1 MNQKYT
7 RLNQQRIL
15 TLHPLIREKVR
26 QFLSLAKE
34 NGIDLLITSA
44 FRSFQEQEKIYQQG
58 RTLPGPIVSWAK
70 PGTSYHNY
78 GLAID
83 VVPIVNNQAIWGSN
97 EIWNSIGRLGKSL
110 GFTWGGDWTKKPDR
124 PHFQMELGYKI
135 ADLLTLHRNKKYQDG
150 FLVLNLRNKN

>member
-1 MNQKYT
+1 MNQRYT

-15 TLHPLIREKVR
+15 TLHPFIRDKVR

-34 NGIDLLITSA
+34 SGIDLLITSGM
-44 FRSFQEQEKIYQQG
+44 RTFQEQEKIYQQG

-83 VVPIVNNQAIWGSN
+83 VVPIVNGQAIWGSTN
-97 EIWNSIGRLGKSL
+97 TWNRLGALGKSL
-110 GFTWGGDWTKKPDR
+110 GFTWGGDWKRKPDR
-124 PHFQMELGYKI
+124 PHFQLELGYKI
-135 ADLLTLHRNKKYQDG
+135 ADLLALHQAKKYQNG
-150 FLVLNLRNKN
+150 FLILSPKGV

>member
-58 RTLPGPIVSWAK
+58 RTLPGPVVSWAK

-83 VVPIVNNQAIWGSN
+83 VVPIVNNQAI
-97 EIWNSIGRLGKSL
+97 
-110 GFTWGGDWTKKPDR
+110 
-124 PHFQMELGYKI
+124 
-135 ADLLTLHRNKKYQDG
+135 
-150 FLVLNLRNKN
+150 